1 MIQTDRSSAMTNT
14 KSLMLAAVAA
24 LSLGFGTAVMAQD
37 SAFFLE
43 QDQQLHGRT
52 APLTVQPSVK
62 GAPEF
67 GSADRAS
74 TISSWP
80 ALQGGDGAGG

>member
-24 LSLGFGTAVMAQD
+24 LSLGLGTAAMAQD

-52 APLTVQPSVK
+52 APLTVQPSVN
-62 GAPEF
+62 GAPQS
-67 GSADRAS
+67 GSADRSDA
-74 TISSWP
+74 ISSWP
-80 ALQGGDGAGG
+80 VLQGGDGAGG

>member
-1 MIQTDRSSAMTNT
+1 MTNT

-24 LSLGFGTAVMAQD
+24 LSLGLGAVAMAQD

-62 GAPEF
+62 GAPQS
-67 GSADRAS
+67 GSADRSDA
-74 TISSWP
+74 ISSWP
-80 ALQGGDGAGG
+80 VLQGGDGAGG